1 MIKRSNPINKN
12 KQELAKELILI
23 KDKQIKFKEKSI
35 PSLLTIKNKLIDL
48 KVNMTDGVWNGTKT
62 RYIIL
67 GLMGK
72 LEDFGIDNKKLEELN
87 ERSIKEI
94 AKIKS
99 ESENKA
105 FGNSMLKSNE
115 QLIDRLLV
123 LINTTIINFKKEI
136 KEWSSKKK
144 EHLKTF
150 KLGKK

>member
-35 PSLLTIKNKLIDL
+35 PSLLTIKNKLLDL
-48 KVNMTDGVWNGTKT
+48 KVNMTDSVWNGTKT

-67 GLMGK
+67 SLMGK

-105 FGNSMLKSNE
+105 FGNLMLKSNE

-136 KEWSSKKK
+136 KDWSSKKK